1 MLDEPHV
8 VLVGYH
14 MTESLFHISFRS
26 AILIEAEKS
35 GIVFDVNELGGS
47 LEVLLARLSF
57 FLS

>member
-35 GIVFDVNELGGS
+35 GIVFDVNELGGA